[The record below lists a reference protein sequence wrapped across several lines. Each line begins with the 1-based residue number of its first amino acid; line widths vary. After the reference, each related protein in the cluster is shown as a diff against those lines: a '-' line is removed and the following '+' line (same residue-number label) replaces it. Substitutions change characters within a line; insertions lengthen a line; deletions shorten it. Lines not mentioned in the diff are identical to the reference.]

1 MRQEPRAALG
11 RSQHARTAAGGRASP
26 APTNHLSV
34 ELLREELAR
43 AQAETANLNNI
54 AADNEEDREIAEI
67 ERDRLSAKLSDHR
80 RTTADWTFGDGL
92 LHVFVRFDGPGA
104 PKPLVSGIPGR
115 HHTAEFYL
123 RLAHAAAAE
132 AERLTTA
139 SAA

>member
-1 MRQEPRAALG
+1 MRQEPRATLG
-11 RSQHARTAAGGRASP
+11 HSQHARTAARGRGSP
-26 APTNHLSV
+26 ARTNHLSV

-43 AQAETANLNNI
+43 ARAETANLKNI
-54 AADNEEDREIAEI
+54 AADNDEDREIAEI
-67 ERDRLSAKLSDHR
+67 ERDRLDAKLSDQR
-80 RTTADWTFGDGL
+80 RTTADWTFDQ
-92 LHVFVRFDGPGA
+92 VFVRFDGPGA
-104 PKPLVSGIPGR
+104 PQPLVNGIPGR